1 MMIRHSLL
9 SFAALAL
16 LLANAGQAQRL
27 ELAWPTPNT
36 AFRDGRSIE
45 AFIQPT
51 ESGEV
56 TSGLF
61 GCVRTNGSQFHE
73 GLDLYPM
80 ARNRQGEATDKIFA
94 ALSGVVRHISTKPGD
109 SSYGR
114 YIVIEHPDV
123 TPAIYTLYAHLSA
136 IESGLKVGDRVATG
150 QTIATMGRSAG
161 GYTIP
166 KERAHLHFEFGLR
179 MTDNFSSWYAFRK
192 FGSPNEHGLWNGMN
206 LMGFD
211 PLDFFTRFRAREVN
225 NFQEYLARQPA
236 AVTFRIAT
244 SRTPDFIR
252 RYPGLLTRAIPAN
265 GVAGWEVK
273 VNPTGLPYAW
283 TPLAASDV
291 VGMKDNAVQI
301 TAVDRELVRTHRC
314 KLLVTAR
321 GSSHVPARDL
331 TTLLQQVFGLRQ

>member
-1 MMIRHSLL
+1 MRTGRRLG
-9 SFAALAL
+9 AL
-16 LLANAGQAQRL
+16 LGGWLLAVTALPAQRL

-61 GCVRTNGSQFHE
+61 GCVRTSGTQFHE

-80 ARNRQGEATDKIFA
+80 TRDRNGEATDRIFA
-94 ALSGVVRHISTKPGD
+94 ALGGVVRHISTRPGD

-114 YIVIEHPDV
+114 YIVIEHPEV

-136 IESGLKVGDRVATG
+136 VERGLKIGDRVVTG
-150 QTIATMGRSAG
+150 QAIATMGRSAG

-179 MTDNFSSWYAFRK
+179 MTDNFASWYSFRK

-225 NFQEYLARQPA
+225 NFAEYLARQPA

-244 SRTPDFIR
+244 TRQPDFIR
-252 RYPGLLTRAIPAN
+252 RYPGLLTAPIPIS

-283 TPLAASDV
+283 TPLAATEV
-291 VGMKDNAVQI
+291 AGMAANAVRI
-301 TAVDRELVRTHRC
+301 TDVNRELVRTHRC

-331 TTLLQQVFGLRQ
+331 TTLLQQVFGVR